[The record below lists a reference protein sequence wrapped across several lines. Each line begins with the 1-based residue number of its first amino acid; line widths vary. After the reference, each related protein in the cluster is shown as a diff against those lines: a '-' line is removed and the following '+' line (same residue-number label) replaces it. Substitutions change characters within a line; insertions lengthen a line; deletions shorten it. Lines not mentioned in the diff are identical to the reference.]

1 MTIHLWFP
9 VQLQC
14 KSFDSQVWSFKKSRK
29 TSQAIL
35 AKSLQDSTPAD
46 GLLLSFNQTLW
57 KKKQP
62 SNSREEK
69 NIHLT
74 TAPGVLF
81 HKKQI
86 QLSVGFSV
94 NIF

>member
-9 VQLQC
+9 VQLQR

-35 AKSLQDSTPAD
+35 AKSLQDSTPPD

-57 KKKQP
+57 KKTAFKQ
-62 SNSREEK
+62 
-69 NIHLT
+69 
-74 TAPGVLF
+74 
-81 HKKQI
+81 
-86 QLSVGFSV
+86 
-94 NIF
+94 